1 LPAGQIHYEV
11 FTVDAPV
18 TPDDIDWSPSP
29 QEAVVDKRC
38 PVCYRAGGHSAVL
51 TVPAMEPRGRTLTLI
66 RCSGCASAFYEP
78 PDIAN
83 FSDIGHEGD
92 EFWRFYVEV
101 GAGVWET
108 VWPILAAA
116 DRGSLLDVGCGF
128 GFALDFWQRTGRG
141 EAVGLELADYGRVGA
156 QRLGVTI
163 HAEFLQDCK
172 ALAGRRFDVV
182 YASEVIE
189 HVPDPSAF
197 VALLSRWVADDGVL
211 IMTTPA
217 GSFIRKENQSAT
229 LLAALSPGFHGF
241 LLSSEAFEDTARRA
255 GFAHVEILTSNERQ
269 FMWASRRPLRVNPR
283 RPRARSAYLEYLA
296 GRITAPTE
304 HTSPVWQGF
313 AYRLGKDFVG
323 VGRLAE
329 GKEVLARLLAGV
341 EASFGAEAADPAA
354 ALARLKACTSLAEYG
369 RAVPY
374 FASSLFYFL
383 GALAQHHD
391 RDLDHAMRYYAG
403 AVECTLESGRLGPMF
418 LEAMSQL
425 WSARARQAE
434 LLIATGDIAGGV
446 DLFVR
451 LVDEGVRCEAR
462 NAFALASRDLLE
474 STVPTICE
482 GLWGHGYRDQA
493 QRLFARYKAY
503 LSDRYGAAITTA
515 GGVEERLRDPGA
527 DLPLDPLYAPF
538 FAMRAS
544 FPAEEARAEAAAII
558 RTGVANAHHPV
569 FGPRLRTLADHA
581 SQLEATAA
589 GAKPAGAT
597 LVWSSTSLFRPKSG

>member
-1 LPAGQIHYEV
+1 MA
-11 FTVDAPV
+11 VD
-18 TPDDIDWSPSP
+18 
-29 QEAVVDKRC
+29 DKHC
-38 PVCYRAGGHSAVL
+38 PVCNRVGGHSVILAVA
-51 TVPAMEPRGRTLTLI
+51 AMEPRGRTLTLI
-66 RCSGCASAFYEP
+66 RCSGCDSAFYDP

-83 FSDIGHEGD
+83 FSDIGHDGD

-101 GAGVWET
+101 GGGVWET

-217 GSFIRKENQSAT
+217 SSFIRKENHSAT

-255 GFAHVEILTSNERQ
+255 GFSHVEILTANERQ
-269 FMWASRRPLRVNPR
+269 FLWASRRPLRVAPQ
-283 RPRARSAYLEYLA
+283 RPRARPAYVGYLA
-296 GRITAPTE
+296 GHVATPTE
-304 HTSPVWQGF
+304 DTSPVWQGF

-329 GKEVLARLLAGV
+329 GKEVLARLLAGI
-341 EASFGAEAADPAA
+341 ESSFGAEANDPVA
-354 ALARLKACTSLAEYG
+354 ALARLKTCTSLAEYG

-374 FASSLFYFL
+374 FSPSLFYFL

-391 RDLDHAMRYYAG
+391 RDVDRAIRYYAG
-403 AVECTLESGRLGPMF
+403 AVECTLESGRLGAMF
-418 LEAMSQL
+418 LEAMSLL
-425 WSARARQAE
+425 WPARARLAE

-446 DLFVR
+446 DLLVR

-482 GLWGHGYRDQA
+482 GLWGHGYRDHA
-493 QRLFARYKAY
+493 QRLFARYKSY
-503 LSDRYGAAITTA
+503 LSDRYGAATTTA
-515 GGVEERLRDPGA
+515 GGVEERLRDAGA

-538 FAMRAS
+538 FAVRAS
-544 FPAEEARAEAAAII
+544 FPAEEARAEAAAVI
-558 RTGVANAHHPV
+558 RAGEANADHPV
-569 FGPRLRTLADHA
+569 FGPRLRKLADHA
-581 SQLEATAA
+581 RLLEATATSA
-589 GAKPAGAT
+589 GPGGAT
-597 LVWSSTSLFRPKSG
+597 LVWSSTSFFQQRTR

>member
-1 LPAGQIHYEV
+1 M
-11 FTVDAPV
+11 DAPI
-18 TPDDIDWSPSP
+18 TPDDIDWSPSSRM
-29 QEAVVDKRC
+29 AVDDKHC
-38 PVCYRAGGHSAVL
+38 PVCNRVGGHSVILAVA
-51 TVPAMEPRGRTLTLI
+51 AMEPRGRTLTLI
-66 RCSGCASAFYEP
+66 RCSGCDSAFYDP

-83 FSDIGHEGD
+83 FSDIGHDGD

-101 GAGVWET
+101 GGGVWET

-217 GSFIRKENQSAT
+217 SSFIRKENHSAT

-255 GFAHVEILTSNERQ
+255 GFAHVEILTANERQ
-269 FMWASRRPLRVNPR
+269 FLWASRRPLRVAPQ
-283 RPRARSAYLEYLA
+283 RPRARPAYVGYLA
-296 GRITAPTE
+296 GHVATPTE
-304 HTSPVWQGF
+304 DTSPVWQGF

-329 GKEVLARLLAGV
+329 GKEVLARLLAGI
-341 EASFGAEAADPAA
+341 ESSFGAEANDPVA
-354 ALARLKACTSLAEYG
+354 ALARLKTCTSLAEYG

-374 FASSLFYFL
+374 FSPSLFYFL

-391 RDLDHAMRYYAG
+391 RDVDRAIRYYAG
-403 AVECTLESGRLGPMF
+403 AVECTLESGRLGAMF
-418 LEAMSQL
+418 LEAMSLL
-425 WSARARQAE
+425 WPARARLAE

-446 DLFVR
+446 DLLVR

-482 GLWGHGYRDQA
+482 GLWGHGYRDHA
-493 QRLFARYKAY
+493 QRLFARYKSY
-503 LSDRYGAAITTA
+503 LSDRYGAATTTA
-515 GGVEERLRDPGA
+515 GGVEERLRDAGA

-538 FAMRAS
+538 FAVRAS
-544 FPAEEARAEAAAII
+544 FPAEEARAEAAAVI
-558 RTGVANAHHPV
+558 RAGEANADHPV
-569 FGPRLRTLADHA
+569 FGPRLRKLADHA
-581 SQLEATAA
+581 RLLEATATSA
-589 GAKPAGAT
+589 GPGGAT
-597 LVWSSTSLFRPKSG
+597 LVWSSTSFFQQRTR

>member
-1 LPAGQIHYEV
+1 
-11 FTVDAPV
+11 
-18 TPDDIDWSPSP
+18 
-29 QEAVVDKRC
+29 
-38 PVCYRAGGHSAVL
+38 
-51 TVPAMEPRGRTLTLI
+51 MEPRGRTLTLI

-83 FSDIGHEGD
+83 FSDMAHDGD

-101 GAGVWET
+101 GGGVWET

-141 EAVGLELADYGRVGA
+141 EAVGLELADYGREGA
-156 QRLGVTI
+156 RQLGVTI
-163 HAEFLQDCK
+163 HAEMLQDCK

-189 HVPDPSAF
+189 HVPDPAAF

-217 GSFIRKENQSAT
+217 SSFIRKENQSAT

-241 LLSSEAFEDTARRA
+241 LLSSEAFEDAARQA
-255 GFAHVEILTSNERQ
+255 GFPDVEVLTMNERQ
-269 FMWASRRPLRVNPR
+269 FLWASRRPLRVAAL
-283 RPRARSAYLEYLA
+283 RPRAHAAFAEYLT
-296 GRITAPTE
+296 GRVAAHAQE
-304 HTSPVWQGF
+304 TSPAWQGL
-313 AYRLGKDFVG
+313 AYRLGKNLVAAG
-323 VGRLAE
+323 QLAE
-329 GKEVLARLLAGV
+329 GKEVLARLLNGV
-341 EASFGAEAADPAA
+341 EAGFGAEAIDPVA
-354 ALARLKACTSLAEYG
+354 ALARLKNCTTLAEYG

-374 FASSLFYFL
+374 FSPSLFYFL

-391 RDLDHAMRYYAG
+391 HDVDRAMRYYVA
-403 AVECTLESGRLGPMF
+403 AVECTLESGKLGAMF
-418 LEAMSQL
+418 HEAMSLL
-425 WSARARQAE
+425 WPARARHAE
-434 LLIATGDIAGGV
+434 LLIATGDIGGGV

-482 GLWGHGYRDQA
+482 GLWGHGYRDHA

-503 LSDRYGAAITTA
+503 LSGRYGAATTTA
-515 GGVEERLRDPGA
+515 GGVDERLRDAGA
-527 DLPLDPLYAPF
+527 DLPLDPLYAAF
-538 FAMRAS
+538 FAARAAL
-544 FPAEEARAEAAAII
+544 PAEEALAEAAAVV
-558 RTGVANAHHPV
+558 RTGEANADHSV
-569 FGPRLRTLADHA
+569 FGPRLRKLADHA
-581 SQLEATAA
+581 RLLESTATR
-589 GAKPAGAT
+589 AKSVGAT
-597 LVWSSTSLFRPKSG
+597 LVWSSTSFSRKSSR

>member
-1 LPAGQIHYEV
+1 MA
-11 FTVDAPV
+11 VD
-18 TPDDIDWSPSP
+18 
-29 QEAVVDKRC
+29 DKHC
-38 PVCYRAGGHSAVL
+38 PVCNRVGGHSVILAVA
-51 TVPAMEPRGRTLTLI
+51 AMEPRGRTLTLI
-66 RCSGCASAFYEP
+66 RCSGCDSAFYDP

-83 FSDIGHEGD
+83 FSDIGHDSD

-101 GAGVWET
+101 GGGVWET

-217 GSFIRKENQSAT
+217 SSFIRKENHSAT

-255 GFAHVEILTSNERQ
+255 GFAHVEILTANERQ
-269 FMWASRRPLRVNPR
+269 FLWASRRPLRVAPQ
-283 RPRARSAYLEYLA
+283 RPRARPAYVGYLA
-296 GRITAPTE
+296 GHVATPTE
-304 HTSPVWQGF
+304 DTSPVWQGF

-329 GKEVLARLLAGV
+329 GKEVLARLLAGI
-341 EASFGAEAADPAA
+341 ESSFGAEANDPVA
-354 ALARLKACTSLAEYG
+354 ALARLKTCTSLAEYG

-374 FASSLFYFL
+374 FSPSLFYFL

-391 RDLDHAMRYYAG
+391 RDVDRAIRYYAG
-403 AVECTLESGRLGPMF
+403 AVECTLESGRLGAMF
-418 LEAMSQL
+418 LEAMSLL
-425 WSARARQAE
+425 WPARARLAE

-446 DLFVR
+446 DLLVR

-482 GLWGHGYRDQA
+482 GLWGHGYRDHA
-493 QRLFARYKAY
+493 QRLFARYKSY
-503 LSDRYGAAITTA
+503 LSDRYGAATTTA
-515 GGVEERLRDPGA
+515 GGVEERLRDAGA

-538 FAMRAS
+538 FAVRAS
-544 FPAEEARAEAAAII
+544 FPAEEARAEAAAVI
-558 RTGVANAHHPV
+558 RAGEANADHPV
-569 FGPRLRTLADHA
+569 FGPRLRKLADHA
-581 SQLEATAA
+581 RLLEATATSA
-589 GAKPAGAT
+589 GPGGAT
-597 LVWSSTSLFRPKSG
+597 LVWSSTSFFQKRTR

>member
-1 LPAGQIHYEV
+1 M
-11 FTVDAPV
+11 
-18 TPDDIDWSPSP
+18 
-29 QEAVVDKRC
+29 
-38 PVCYRAGGHSAVL
+38 L

-83 FSDIGHEGD
+83 FSDIGHDGD

-101 GAGVWET
+101 GGGVWET

-141 EAVGLELADYGRVGA
+141 EAVGLELADYGREGA
-156 QRLGVTI
+156 RQLGVTI

-241 LLSSEAFEDTARRA
+241 LLSSEAFADTARHA
-255 GFAHVEILTSNERQ
+255 GFSDVEVLTMNERQ
-269 FMWASRRPLRVNPR
+269 FLWASRRPLRVTPL
-283 RPRARSAYLEYLA
+283 RPPARAAYVGYLA
-296 GRITAPTE
+296 GRVATPTE
-304 HTSPVWQGF
+304 DTSPVWQGF
-313 AYRLGKDFVG
+313 AYRLGKEFVG

-329 GKEVLARLLAGV
+329 GKEVLARLLAAV
-341 EASFGAEAADPAA
+341 EASFGAEAIDPVA
-354 ALARLKACTSLAEYG
+354 ALARLKSCTTLAEYG

-374 FASSLFYFL
+374 FSPSLFYFL

-391 RDLDHAMRYYAG
+391 RDVDRAMRYYTA
-403 AVECTLESGRLGPMF
+403 AVECTLESGRLGALFF
-418 LEAMSQL
+418 LEALSLL
-425 WSARARQAE
+425 WPARARQAE

-451 LVDEGVRCEAR
+451 IVDEGVRCEAR

-482 GLWGHGYRDQA
+482 GLWTHGYRDHA
-493 QRLFARYKAY
+493 QRLFDRYKAY
-503 LSDRYGAAITTA
+503 LSNRYGAAITTA
-515 GGVEERLRDPGA
+515 NGVDERLRDAGA
-527 DLPLDPLYAPF
+527 DLPLDPLFAAF
-538 FAMRAS
+538 FAARANI
-544 FPAEEARAEAAAII
+544 PGEEALAEAAAVI
-558 RTGVANAHHPV
+558 RTGEANADHPM
-569 FGPRLRTLADHA
+569 FGRRLRRHADQA
-581 SQLEATAA
+581 RQLEATATSV
-589 GAKPAGAT
+589 KPTGTT
-597 LVWSSTSLFRPKSG
+597 LVWSSTSFFQQRTR

>member
-1 LPAGQIHYEV
+1 
-11 FTVDAPV
+11 
-18 TPDDIDWSPSP
+18 
-29 QEAVVDKRC
+29 
-38 PVCYRAGGHSAVL
+38 
-51 TVPAMEPRGRTLTLI
+51 
-66 RCSGCASAFYEP
+66 
-78 PDIAN
+78 
-83 FSDIGHEGD
+83 
-92 EFWRFYVEV
+92 
-101 GAGVWET
+101 
-108 VWPILAAA
+108 
-116 DRGSLLDVGCGF
+116 LLDVGCGF

-217 GSFIRKENQSAT
+217 SSFIRKENHSAT

-255 GFAHVEILTSNERQ
+255 GFAHVEILTANERQ
-269 FMWASRRPLRVNPR
+269 FLWASRRPLRVAPQ
-283 RPRARSAYLEYLA
+283 RPRARPAYVGYLA
-296 GRITAPTE
+296 GHVATPTE
-304 HTSPVWQGF
+304 DTSPVWQGF

-329 GKEVLARLLAGV
+329 GKEVLARLLAGI
-341 EASFGAEAADPAA
+341 ESSFGAEANDPVA
-354 ALARLKACTSLAEYG
+354 ALARLKTCTSLAEYG

-374 FASSLFYFL
+374 FSPSLFYFL

-391 RDLDHAMRYYAG
+391 RDVDRAIRYYAG
-403 AVECTLESGRLGPMF
+403 AVECTLESGRLGAMF
-418 LEAMSQL
+418 LEAMSLL
-425 WSARARQAE
+425 WPARARLAE

-446 DLFVR
+446 DLLVR

-482 GLWGHGYRDQA
+482 GLWGHGYRDHA
-493 QRLFARYKAY
+493 QRLFARYKSY
-503 LSDRYGAAITTA
+503 LSDRYGAATTTA
-515 GGVEERLRDPGA
+515 GGVEERLRDAGA

-538 FAMRAS
+538 FAVRAS
-544 FPAEEARAEAAAII
+544 FPAEEARAEAAAVI
-558 RTGVANAHHPV
+558 RAGEANADHPV
-569 FGPRLRTLADHA
+569 FGPRLRKLADHA
-581 SQLEATAA
+581 RLLEATATSA
-589 GAKPAGAT
+589 GPGGAT
-597 LVWSSTSLFRPKSG
+597 LVWSSTSFFQQRTR

>member
-1 LPAGQIHYEV
+1 MA
-11 FTVDAPV
+11 VD
-18 TPDDIDWSPSP
+18 
-29 QEAVVDKRC
+29 DKHC
-38 PVCYRAGGHSAVL
+38 PVCNRVGGHSVILAVA
-51 TVPAMEPRGRTLTLI
+51 AMEPRGRTLTLI
-66 RCSGCASAFYEP
+66 RCSGCDSAFYDP

-83 FSDIGHEGD
+83 FSDIGHDSD

-101 GAGVWET
+101 GGGVWET

-217 GSFIRKENQSAT
+217 SSFIRKENHSAT

-255 GFAHVEILTSNERQ
+255 GFAHVEILTANERQ
-269 FMWASRRPLRVNPR
+269 FLWASRRPLRVAPQ
-283 RPRARSAYLEYLA
+283 RPRARPAYVGYLA
-296 GRITAPTE
+296 GHVATPTE
-304 HTSPVWQGF
+304 DTSPVWQGF

-329 GKEVLARLLAGV
+329 GKEVLARLLAGI
-341 EASFGAEAADPAA
+341 ESSFGAEANDPVA
-354 ALARLKACTSLAEYG
+354 ALARLKTCTSLAEYG

-374 FASSLFYFL
+374 FSPSLFYFL

-391 RDLDHAMRYYAG
+391 RDVDRAIRYYAG
-403 AVECTLESGRLGPMF
+403 AVECTLESGRLGAMF
-418 LEAMSQL
+418 LEAMSLL
-425 WSARARQAE
+425 WPARARLAE

-446 DLFVR
+446 DLLVR

-482 GLWGHGYRDQA
+482 GLWGHGYRDHA
-493 QRLFARYKAY
+493 QRLFARYKSY
-503 LSDRYGAAITTA
+503 LSDRYGAATTTA
-515 GGVEERLRDPGA
+515 GGVEERLRDAGA

-538 FAMRAS
+538 FAVRAS
-544 FPAEEARAEAAAII
+544 FPAEEARAEAAAVI
-558 RTGVANAHHPV
+558 RAGEANADHPV
-569 FGPRLRTLADHA
+569 FGPRLRKLADHA
-581 SQLEATAA
+581 RLLEATATSA
-589 GAKPAGAT
+589 GPGGAT
-597 LVWSSTSLFRPKSG
+597 LVWSSTSFFQQRTR

>member
-1 LPAGQIHYEV
+1 M
-11 FTVDAPV
+11 DAPL

-29 QEAVVDKRC
+29 GVAVGDKHC
-38 PVCYRAGGHSAVL
+38 PVCHRVGGHSVVL
-51 TVPAMEPRGRTLTLI
+51 TVPALEPRGRTLTLI

-92 EFWRFYVEV
+92 DSWRFYVEI
-101 GAGVWET
+101 GGGIWET
-108 VWPILAAA
+108 IWPILAAA

-163 HAEFLQDCK
+163 YAEFLQDCK

-189 HVPDPSAF
+189 HVPDPAAF

-217 GSFIRKENQSAT
+217 ASFIRKENHSAT

-255 GFAHVEILTSNERQ
+255 GFAHVEIRTANERQ
-269 FMWASRRPLRVNPR
+269 FLWASRRPLRMTPPR
-283 RPRARSAYLEYLA
+283 RPARAAYVGYLA
-296 GRITAPTE
+296 ERVATPTE
-304 HTSPVWQGF
+304 ETSPVWQGF

-323 VGRLAE
+323 GGRLAE
-329 GKEVLARLLAGV
+329 GKEVFARLLAGV
-341 EASFGAEAADPAA
+341 EASFGAEASDPGA
-354 ALARLKACTSLAEYG
+354 ALARLKSCTTLAEYG

-374 FASSLFYFL
+374 FFPSLFYFL

-391 RDLDHAMRYYAG
+391 RDVDRAMRYYAG
-403 AVECTLESGRLGPMF
+403 AVECTLEAGRLGAVF
-418 LEAMSQL
+418 LEAMSLL
-425 WSARARQAE
+425 WPARARQAE

-482 GLWGHGYRDQA
+482 GLWDHGYRDHA

-503 LSDRYGAAITTA
+503 LSDRYGAAATTA
-515 GGVEERLRDPGA
+515 GGVEERLRDA
-527 DLPLDPLYAPF
+527 SANLPLDPLYAAF
-538 FAMRAS
+538 FAARAS
-544 FPAEEARAEAAAII
+544 FPAEEALAEAAAVI
-558 RTGVANAHHPV
+558 RTGEAHADHPT
-569 FGPRLRTLADHA
+569 FGATLRTLAEHTKR
-581 SQLEATAA
+581 LEATAA
-589 GAKPAGAT
+589 SAKATSAT
-597 LVWSSTSLFRPKSG
+597 LVWSSTSVLKQRSR

>member
-1 LPAGQIHYEV
+1 
-11 FTVDAPV
+11 VDSPI

-29 QEAVVDKRC
+29 RMAVDDKRC
-38 PVCYRAGGHSAVL
+38 PVCNRVGGHSVIL
-51 TVPAMEPRGRTLTLI
+51 TVAAMEPRGRTLTLI

-83 FSDIGHEGD
+83 FSDIGHDGD
-92 EFWRFYVEV
+92 DFWRFYVEV
-101 GAGVWET
+101 GGGVWET

-141 EAVGLELADYGRVGA
+141 EAVGLELADYGGVGA

-217 GSFIRKENQSAT
+217 ASFIRKENHSAT

-255 GFAHVEILTSNERQ
+255 GFAHVEILNANERQ
-269 FMWASRRPLRVNPR
+269 FLWASRRPLRVNPQ
-283 RPRARSAYLEYLA
+283 RPRARVAYVGYLA
-296 GRITAPTE
+296 ERVAAPTE
-304 HTSPVWQGF
+304 DTSPVWQGF

-329 GKEVLARLLAGV
+329 GKEVLARLLAGI
-341 EASFGAEAADPAA
+341 EASFGAEASDPVA
-354 ALARLKACTSLAEYG
+354 ALARLKTSTSLAEYG

-374 FASSLFYFL
+374 FSPSLFYFL

-391 RDLDHAMRYYAG
+391 RDVDRAMRYYTG
-403 AVECTLESGRLGPMF
+403 AVECTLESGRLGAMF
-418 LEAMSQL
+418 LEAMSLL
-425 WSARARQAE
+425 WPARARQAE

-451 LVDEGVRCEAR
+451 IVDEGVRCEAR

-482 GLWGHGYRDQA
+482 GLWGHGYGDHA

-503 LSDRYGAAITTA
+503 VSDRYGVAITTA
-515 GGVEERLRDPGA
+515 GGVEERLHDAGA
-527 DLPLDPLYAPF
+527 NLPLDPLYAAF
-538 FAMRAS
+538 FAVRAT
-544 FPAEEARAEAAAII
+544 FPAEEALAEAAAVI
-558 RTGVANAHHPV
+558 RTGEANADHPT
-569 FGPRLRTLADHA
+569 FGPRLRKLAEYA
-581 SQLEATAA
+581 RLLEATATS
-589 GAKPAGAT
+589 AKPTGAT
-597 LVWSSTSLFRPKSG
+597 LVWSSTSFFQQRTR

>member
-1 LPAGQIHYEV
+1 MA
-11 FTVDAPV
+11 VD
-18 TPDDIDWSPSP
+18 
-29 QEAVVDKRC
+29 DKHC
-38 PVCYRAGGHSAVL
+38 PVCNRVGGHSVILAVA
-51 TVPAMEPRGRTLTLI
+51 AMEPRGRTLTLI
-66 RCSGCASAFYEP
+66 RCSGCDSAFYDP

-83 FSDIGHEGD
+83 FSDIGHDSD

-101 GAGVWET
+101 GGGVWET

-217 GSFIRKENQSAT
+217 SSFIRKENHSAT

-255 GFAHVEILTSNERQ
+255 GFAHVEILTANERQ
-269 FMWASRRPLRVNPR
+269 FLWASRRPLRVAPQ
-283 RPRARSAYLEYLA
+283 RPRARPAYVGYLA
-296 GRITAPTE
+296 GHVATPTE
-304 HTSPVWQGF
+304 DTSPVWQGF

-329 GKEVLARLLAGV
+329 GKEVLARLLAGI
-341 EASFGAEAADPAA
+341 ESSFGAEANDPVA
-354 ALARLKACTSLAEYG
+354 ALARLKTCTSLAEYG

-374 FASSLFYFL
+374 FSPSLFYFL

-391 RDLDHAMRYYAG
+391 RDVDRAIRYYAG
-403 AVECTLESGRLGPMF
+403 AVECTLESGRLGAMF
-418 LEAMSQL
+418 LEAMSLL
-425 WSARARQAE
+425 WPARARLAE
-434 LLIATGDIAGGV
+434 LLIATGDTAGGV
-446 DLFVR
+446 DLLVR

-482 GLWGHGYRDQA
+482 GLWGHGYRDHA
-493 QRLFARYKAY
+493 QRLFARYKSY
-503 LSDRYGAAITTA
+503 LSDRYGAATTTA
-515 GGVEERLRDPGA
+515 GGVEERLRDAGA

-538 FAMRAS
+538 FAVRAS
-544 FPAEEARAEAAAII
+544 FPAEEARAEAAAVI
-558 RTGVANAHHPV
+558 RAGEANADHPV
-569 FGPRLRTLADHA
+569 FGPRLRKLADHA
-581 SQLEATAA
+581 RLLETTATSA
-589 GAKPAGAT
+589 GPGGAT
-597 LVWSSTSLFRPKSG
+597 LVWSSTSFFQQRTR

>member
-1 LPAGQIHYEV
+1 M
-11 FTVDAPV
+11 DAPI
-18 TPDDIDWSPSP
+18 TPDDIDWSPSSRM
-29 QEAVVDKRC
+29 AVDDKHC
-38 PVCYRAGGHSAVL
+38 PVCNRVGGHSVILAVA
-51 TVPAMEPRGRTLTLI
+51 AMEPRGRTLTLI
-66 RCSGCASAFYEP
+66 RCSGCDSAFYDP

-83 FSDIGHEGD
+83 FSDIGHDSD

-101 GAGVWET
+101 GGGVWET

-217 GSFIRKENQSAT
+217 SSFIRKENHSAT

-255 GFAHVEILTSNERQ
+255 GFAHVEILTANERQ
-269 FMWASRRPLRVNPR
+269 FLWASRRPLRVAPQ
-283 RPRARSAYLEYLA
+283 RPRARPAYVGYLA
-296 GRITAPTE
+296 GHVATPTE
-304 HTSPVWQGF
+304 DTSPVWQGF

-329 GKEVLARLLAGV
+329 GKEVLARLLAGI
-341 EASFGAEAADPAA
+341 ESSFGAEANDPVA
-354 ALARLKACTSLAEYG
+354 ALARLKTCTSLAEYG

-374 FASSLFYFL
+374 FSPSLFYFL

-391 RDLDHAMRYYAG
+391 RDVDRAIRYYAG
-403 AVECTLESGRLGPMF
+403 AVECTLESGRLGAMF
-418 LEAMSQL
+418 LEAMSLL
-425 WSARARQAE
+425 WPARARLAE

-446 DLFVR
+446 DLLVR

-482 GLWGHGYRDQA
+482 GLWGHGYRDHA
-493 QRLFARYKAY
+493 QRLFARYKSY
-503 LSDRYGAAITTA
+503 LSDRYGAATTTA
-515 GGVEERLRDPGA
+515 GGVEERLRDAGA

-538 FAMRAS
+538 FAVRAS
-544 FPAEEARAEAAAII
+544 FPAEEARAEAAAVI
-558 RTGVANAHHPV
+558 RAGEANADHPV
-569 FGPRLRTLADHA
+569 FGPRLRKLADHA
-581 SQLEATAA
+581 RLLEGTATSA
-589 GAKPAGAT
+589 GAGGAT
-597 LVWSSTSLFRPKSG
+597 LVWSSTSFFQQRTR

>member
-1 LPAGQIHYEV
+1 MA
-11 FTVDAPV
+11 VD
-18 TPDDIDWSPSP
+18 
-29 QEAVVDKRC
+29 DKHC
-38 PVCYRAGGHSAVL
+38 PVCNRVGGHSVILAVA
-51 TVPAMEPRGRTLTLI
+51 AMEPRGRTLTLI
-66 RCSGCASAFYEP
+66 RCSGCDSAFYDP

-83 FSDIGHEGD
+83 FSDIGHDGD

-101 GAGVWET
+101 GGGVWET

-217 GSFIRKENQSAT
+217 SSFIRKENHSAT

-255 GFAHVEILTSNERQ
+255 GFAHVEILTANERQ
-269 FMWASRRPLRVNPR
+269 FLWASRRPLRVAPQ
-283 RPRARSAYLEYLA
+283 RPRARPAYVGYLA
-296 GRITAPTE
+296 GHVATPTE
-304 HTSPVWQGF
+304 DTSPVWQGF

-329 GKEVLARLLAGV
+329 GKEVLARLLAGI
-341 EASFGAEAADPAA
+341 ESSFGAEANDPVA
-354 ALARLKACTSLAEYG
+354 ALARLKTCTSLAEYG

-374 FASSLFYFL
+374 FSPSLFYFL

-391 RDLDHAMRYYAG
+391 RDVDRAIRYYAG
-403 AVECTLESGRLGPMF
+403 AVECTLESGRLGAMF
-418 LEAMSQL
+418 LEAMSLL
-425 WSARARQAE
+425 WPARARLAE

-446 DLFVR
+446 DLLVR

-482 GLWGHGYRDQA
+482 GLWGHGYRDHA
-493 QRLFARYKAY
+493 QRLFARYKSY
-503 LSDRYGAAITTA
+503 LSDRYGAATTTA
-515 GGVEERLRDPGA
+515 GGVEERLRDAGA

-538 FAMRAS
+538 FAVRAS
-544 FPAEEARAEAAAII
+544 FPAEEARAEAAAVI
-558 RTGVANAHHPV
+558 RAGEANADHPV
-569 FGPRLRTLADHA
+569 FGPRLRKLADHA
-581 SQLEATAA
+581 RLLEATATSA
-589 GAKPAGAT
+589 GPGGAT
-597 LVWSSTSLFRPKSG
+597 LVWSSTSFFQQRTR